1 MELLNQLFAII
12 FYILFFSWSF
22 LKIRNIILIKKLNCK
37 EIYKNEKKDLKH
49 KKLSKILFIFVIIG
63 TILFGIYLIIG
74 LVSGVLALLMVF
86 ITLGGTAY
94 VDTGS
99 TPSFYNNL
107 MSFVVNYFSLFKY
120 TLYYIYL
127 IVYALLTRAIYINVL
142 IYKKLKKLL

>member
-99 TPSFYNNL
+99 NPSFYNNL